1 METVLTILLQV
12 VTMLLLAAV
21 GFLMFRA
28 GKISTE
34 GSNVA
39 VYAQLHNRDFAYA
52 VETVVIS
59 ALLSIITLPPVVG
72 VAVSLF

>member
-21 GFLMFRA
+21 GYLMFRA
-28 GKISTE
+28 GKISAE

-59 ALLSIITLPPVVG
+59 TLLSIITLPLVVG